1 MSQLKREIKHPDREV
16 PLGAYSAGVSVD
28 GWVYVSGQGPVD
40 LKEGKVLA
48 GNIEE
53 QTRLTLLNVEKVL
66 IAAGCTLADVV
77 KCSCYIADISD
88 FDTFNRVY
96 SEFFPGIRPART
108 TVQAV
113 LWGGIRVEV
122 DAIAKIGS
130 TEMQ

>member
-1 MSQLKREIKHPDREV
+1 
-16 PLGAYSAGVSVD
+16 
-28 GWVYVSGQGPVD
+28 